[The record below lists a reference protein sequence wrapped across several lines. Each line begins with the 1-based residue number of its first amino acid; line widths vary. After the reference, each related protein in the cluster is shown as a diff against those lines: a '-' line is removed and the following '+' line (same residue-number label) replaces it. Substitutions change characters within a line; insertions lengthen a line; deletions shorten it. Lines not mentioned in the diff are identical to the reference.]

1 MRLIVI
7 SFYSGVIFVL
17 HSDKEY
23 QLLLSSYS
31 GMAFVLQSNQETTFA
46 YPLTQAWPSSCGQT
60 KRQLLLILL
69 LRHGLRL
76 AVKPRNNFCL
86 FSYSGMAFVLLSIK
100 DTTFAYPLTQ
110 AWPSSCG
117 QTKKQLLLILL
128 LRHGLRL
135 ALGQSSALLIL
146 AHAIAVVH
154 ASEPLHQ

>member
-31 GMAFVLQSNQETTFA
+31 GIAFVLRSNQETTFA
-46 YPLTQAWPSSCGQT
+46 YPLTQAQ
-60 KRQLLLILL
+60 
-69 LRHGLRL
+69 
-76 AVKPRNNFCL
+76 
-86 FSYSGMAFVLLSIK
+86 
-100 DTTFAYPLTQ
+100 
-110 AWPSSCG
+110 PSSCG

-128 LRHGLRL
+128 LRHSLRL

>member
-60 KRQLLLILL
+60 KKQLLLILL
-69 LRHGLRL
+69 LRPGLRL

-86 FSYSGMAFVLLSIK
+86 SSYSGIAFVLRSGKAVLCLSSYSGIAFVLRSGK
-100 DTTFAYPLTQ
+100 AVLCLSSLMPLQLFTQ
-110 AWPSSCG
+110 ANHFTNNG
-117 QTKKQLLLILL
+117 
-128 LRHGLRL
+128 
-135 ALGQSSALLIL
+135 
-146 AHAIAVVH
+146 
-154 ASEPLHQ
+154 